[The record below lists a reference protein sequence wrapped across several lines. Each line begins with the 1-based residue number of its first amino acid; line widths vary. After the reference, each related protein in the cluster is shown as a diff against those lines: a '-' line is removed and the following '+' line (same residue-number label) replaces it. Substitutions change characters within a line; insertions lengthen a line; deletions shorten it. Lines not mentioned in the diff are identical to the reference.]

1 MESLRLKNSRKRQ
14 LRMSYD
20 TKTLLMTIYGPR
32 GLMERRLRTDIRLWS
47 VQDRPLTSVTIRK
60 RAAPYRL
67 RGHRYYRDVAD
78 VRDALPDSLSRY
90 L

>member
-1 MESLRLKNSRKRQ
+1 
-14 LRMSYD
+14 MSYD
-20 TKTLLMTIYGPR
+20 IKTLPMTIYGPR
-32 GLMERRLRTDIRLWS
+32 GLVERRLRTEIRLWS

-60 RAAPYRL
+60 RAAPHKL
-67 RGHRYYRDVAD
+67 RGHRHHRGVAD